1 MITRLPAVRLS
12 PAAFS
17 GRSSLE
23 RWRGG
28 VAFLGFGLF
37 CWSLVASGFAQA
49 QTQIETGYYERLRTT
64 DDALPHNSVRGV
76 VQDRRGFIWL
86 GTVGGLARFDGRD
99 IQEIKI
105 PEVFRKTGYSIRSIG
120 QETED
125 TLLIATTSGELV
137 RLRGSQFSAHPIS
150 AQLKGLYVGEFV
162 IEPGGVLWIVDATH
176 RLIRWE
182 KGKLEEFD
190 QSRGVEGVGHLT
202 VARDGEG
209 NTWIGGDD
217 FLGIYRNGTL
227 TPLKDNPPGLKM
239 LATSR
244 SGQVWVCTAQG
255 LERLEKGR
263 LVRVLADAPWAA
275 AATQLRHAFEDTQ
288 GVLWIASSRTGLYR
302 YFDGKLIHLETSFSA
317 ASFIMEDTEG
327 DLWVATDGNGI
338 AQLRAKT
345 HRLFNTRSGL
355 PQQVCSGLSED
366 AAGAIWVANRAG
378 GLVKIVDYIPQP
390 ASSGSALARTFA
402 NTVCAD
408 RNGYLWFGGGSG
420 GLWRAPF
427 SNLEAIEKMPV
438 PTGNFN
444 LLYCAKN
451 GDIWFAKNAVLGYY
465 REGQEHLVPLETLA
479 QLGRFQSAAE
489 DRAGTIWFGTTEG
502 YLAKYDGARL
512 EVVEDGGRLPRQSI
526 HSVYV
531 DDHDVLWMATADGL
545 GVKEGDRISM
555 IGESQGL
562 ADRLIIQL
570 VEDDRGYLWL
580 GSRRGLF
587 YVSKEELLG
596 VARGT
601 RDHVLSHAFG
611 KDQGLVGF
619 SPVANYQPSTHKAR
633 DGTLWFAAANGALAI
648 DARAQ
653 KENASPPP
661 VYIDQVVVDNHP
673 LAENA
678 AVVIP
683 PGDHTLE
690 FRFAAPSFAA
700 PESVELRHQLQG
712 VDREWI
718 QTSNARS
725 ATYSHLRPGHYQL
738 KVVARNSYGVWNQE
752 GALLRITVLPAWW
765 QTLWADAAALV
776 LFAVAVAAAARYW
789 AHRKLKRKLD
799 RLEREHA
806 LEKERTRIAR
816 DLHDDL
822 GGGLIEIGLLADRL
836 AINSPPEVRGPLH
849 ILASRTRRLG
859 AELASIIWAV
869 NAKNESLD
877 RLALFVRTYS
887 RRLFFNSAIECVV
900 TGAETIPPLPL
911 SPDTQHHLLAIA
923 KEATNNVL
931 KHSRAT
937 HVSVE
942 MRQIGDIFELCVE
955 DDGVGFPVDTAAVLE
970 GNGLQNMR
978 ARATEIGGNLK
989 IDSGPER
996 GTIVVLT
1003 YRCGGP
1009 LAPKTTEAPTLRTDQ

>member
-1 MITRLPAVRLS
+1 MIPRLPAVRLTPPIS
-12 PAAFS
+12 DRRFAPSRRGRCTAFVGISLLFWGFLS
-17 GRSSLE
+17 GLTVR
-23 RWRGG
+23 
-28 VAFLGFGLF
+28 
-37 CWSLVASGFAQA
+37 A

-86 GTVGGLARFDGRD
+86 GTVGGLGRFDGRE

-105 PEVFRKTGYSIRSIG
+105 PEVFRKTGYSIRGIG
-120 QETED
+120 QESED
-125 TLLIATTSGELV
+125 TLLIVTTSGELV

-150 AQLKGLYVGEFV
+150 SQIKGLYVGELV
-162 IEPGGVLWIVDATH
+162 IEPGGVLWIVDAAH

-182 KGKLEEFD
+182 KGKLEAFD
-190 QSRGVEGVGHLT
+190 HTHGVEGVGHLS

-209 NTWIGGDD
+209 NTWIGGED
-217 FLGIYRNGTL
+217 FLVLYRNGTL
-227 TPLKDNPPGLKM
+227 IPLKESRRGLKM

-244 SGQVWVCTAQG
+244 SGHVWVCTAQG
-255 LERLEKGR
+255 LERLENGR
-263 LVRVLADAPWAA
+263 LVPVLTDAPWAA
-275 AATQLRHAFEDTQ
+275 STGQLRHAFEDTQ

-302 YFDGKLIHLETSFSA
+302 YFEGKLIHLETSFTA
-317 ASFIMEDTEG
+317 ASYIMEDTEG
-327 DLWVATDGNGI
+327 DLWVGTDGNGI

-345 HRLFNTRSGL
+345 HRLFNTHSGL

-366 AAGAIWVANRAG
+366 ASGAIWVANRAG
-378 GLVKIVDYIPQP
+378 GLVKIVDFVPQLVP
-390 ASSGSALARTFA
+390 STSVLSRTFA

-408 RNGYLWFGGGSG
+408 RNGYLWFGGGSA

-427 SNLEAIEKMPV
+427 ADLEAIEKMPEPV
-438 PTGNFN
+438 GNFN
-444 LLYCAKN
+444 LLYCARN
-451 GDIWFAKNAVLGYY
+451 GDVWFAKNAVLGYY
-465 REGQEHLVPLETLA
+465 RDGREHMVSLEALA

-489 DRAGTIWFGTTEG
+489 DGAGNLWFGTTEG
-502 YLAKYDGARL
+502 YLVKYDGTRL
-512 EVVEDGGRLPRQSI
+512 QALDDHGRLSRQSI

-531 DDHDVLWMATADGL
+531 DDHDVIWMATADGL
-545 GVKEGDRISM
+545 AVKEGDRVSL
-555 IGESQGL
+555 IGEAQGL
-562 ADRLIIQL
+562 ADSLIIQL

-587 YVSKEELLG
+587 YVSKEELLE
-596 VARGT
+596 VARGK
-601 RDHVLSHAFG
+601 RDQVLSHAFG
-611 KDQGLVGF
+611 KDQGLFGF
-619 SPVANYQPSTHKAR
+619 SPVANYQPVTHKAR
-633 DGTLWFAAANGALAI
+633 DGTLWFATANGALAI

-653 KENASPPP
+653 KANPSPPP
-661 VYIDQVVVDNHP
+661 VYIDRVWVDNHP
-673 LAENA
+673 LAEDA
-678 AVVIP
+678 AVVIQ
-683 PGDHTLE
+683 PGEHTLE
-690 FRFAAPSFAA
+690 FRFAAPSFIA

-725 ATYSHLRPGHYQL
+725 ATYSHLRPGNYQL
-738 KVVARNSYGVWNQE
+738 RVVARNSYGIWNQE
-752 GALLRITVLPAWW
+752 GALLGITVLPAWW
-765 QTLWADAAALV
+765 QTIWADAAALA
-776 LFAVAVAAAARYW
+776 LFAVAVAAVARYW
-789 AHRKLKRKLD
+789 AHRKWKRKLD

-836 AINSPPEVRGPLH
+836 AINSPAEARAPLH
-849 ILASRTRRLG
+849 VLAARTRRLG

-900 TGAETIPPLPL
+900 TGAETIPALPL

-942 MRQIGDIFELCVE
+942 MRQLDQIFELCVE
-955 DDGVGFPVDTAAVLE
+955 DDGVGFPVDMADTLE

-978 ARATEIGGNLK
+978 ARAVEIGGTLK

-1003 YRCGGP
+1003 YRCGSP
-1009 LAPKTTEAPTLRTDQ
+1009 LAPKTPEAPPLRIDQ